1 MPPTISQHSELR
13 QLSRQLSLHLAG
25 AGRQIEH
32 LASGLRLNRASDDPA
47 SLALANGINAEIRAL
62 AEGGRNVQQ
71 SVHLLQVAEGS
82 LSEISDMVRRMQ
94 DLAVQASS
102 STYNDADRTAA
113 NGEFQALKEEI
124 ERIAESTR
132 YNDLPLLASDE
143 VFTIQAGP
151 TEVSN
156 DVSSITLG
164 DMRATGPRLN
174 LASATIDTMISASGA
189 LDVLKQAQT
198 QVIEERNRIGAF
210 QNRLSMSATT
220 TASVIERMG
229 STESA
234 IRDADTARAV
244 TELSRSQILAEA
256 SASMARQ
263 SGTDVE
269 RLLALLR

>member
-1 MPPTISQHSELR
+1 MR

-25 AGRQIEH
+25 ASRQVEH

-71 SVHLLQVAEGS
+71 SVNLLQVAEGS
-82 LSEISDMVRRMQ
+82 LSEVSNMIRRMES
-94 DLAVQASS
+94 LAVQASS
-102 STYNDADRTAA
+102 STYNDADRTDA
-113 NGEFQALKEEI
+113 NREFQALKGEI

-132 YNDLPLLASDE
+132 YNDLPLLAEE
-143 VFTIQAGP
+143 VVLTIQAGP
-151 TEVSN
+151 SEASN
-156 DVSSITLG
+156 DVSSIRLG

-174 LASATIDTMISASGA
+174 LESATIDTLSSAREA
-189 LDVLKQAQT
+189 LDTLKQAQT

-234 IRDADTARAV
+234 IRDTDMARAV
-244 TELSRSQILAEA
+244 ADLSRTQILAEA
-256 SASMARQ
+256 SASMVRQ

-269 RLLALLR
+269 RLLSLLR